1 MFMMGNVSDEAKKL
15 VKITKEAM
23 YEGMKAIKPW
33 KSHIGDIG
41 KAIQSMHILM
51 AIASLKNSVVMVL
64 E

>member
-1 MFMMGNVSDEAKKL
+1 MFMLGNVSQEAKKL
-15 VKITKEAM
+15 VKATKEAM

-33 KSHIGDIG
+33 KSHIEISVKQFKD
-41 KAIQSMHILM
+41 MHILM